1 MASQKKVRWA
11 ELRSGIVAATAMV
24 IAGVLIF
31 LLSSQGS
38 LFVRNFHLKTYLDDS
53 EGLNEN
59 DPVRVNGIL
68 VGYIKVIRL
77 SGSRDPKRTVELD
90 MMIQEKFLDQIPEDS
105 KAAISS
111 ANLLGSKYLYI
122 TKGTHPKHVEPG
134 GEVGALPNQGIP
146 EIMAQST
153 NLLSRPQNILGRADG
168 LLAFVENGQGN
179 IGKLIKDDTL
189 YDRLNATAG
198 ELQDMVKDV
207 RTGDGTVSHLLYD
220 PALYQDLRKPLQR
233 MDDMLAQVQQGKGS
247 VGKALYDP
255 KLYDEALASI
265 TDVKQMLD
273 ELKGGQRHRRE
284 AAHRRRD
291 RQPDQA
297 DFDQG
302 EYHARQDQFG
312 PGDDWA
318 IGGQSAALRFAEWD
332 DARSEC
338 AGEGCA
344 CESEEVSADQAGDFL
359 GSTLSRDCEVDVDLG
374 DHFDRVAVQ
383 QCGLIA
389 PLPHSFPGGVDQ

>member
-1 MASQKKVRWA
+1 MASQKKVHWA

-31 LLSSQGS
+31 LLSSQGN
-38 LFVRNFHLKTYLDDS
+38 LFTRNFHLRTYLDDS
-53 EGLNEN
+53 EGLNQN

-68 VGYIKVIRL
+68 VGYIGGIKL
-77 SGSRDPKRTVELD
+77 SGSREPKRTVELD
-90 MMIQEKFLDQIPEDS
+90 MVIQEKFLDQIPEDS

-111 ANLLGSKYLYI
+111 ANLLGSKYLNI
-122 TKGTHPKHVEPG
+122 TKGTHPKHVDPG
-134 GEVGALPNQGIP
+134 GEVAALPNQGIP

-153 NLLSRPQNILGRADG
+153 NLLSQLQNILGRADG
-168 LLAFVENGQGN
+168 LIAIVENGQGN

-198 ELQDMVKDV
+198 ELQDIVKDV

-273 ELKGGQRHRRE
+273 DLKAGKGTAGKLLTDDEIANQIKLISQKVNTTLDKINSGQGTIGQLVVNPQLYDSLNGTMRE
-284 AAHRRRD
+284 VNALVKD
-291 RQPDQA
+291 V
-297 DFDQG
+297 
-302 EYHARQDQFG
+302 HANPKKFLRIKL
-312 PGDDWA
+312 A
-318 IGGQSAALRFAEWD
+318 IF
-332 DARSEC
+332 
-338 AGEGCA
+338 
-344 CESEEVSADQAGDFL
+344 
-359 GSTLSRDCEVDVDLG
+359 
-374 DHFDRVAVQ
+374 
-383 QCGLIA
+383 
-389 PLPHSFPGGVDQ
+389 